1 MTLQKASD
9 DDYIGLTVSYSSGN
23 GSTGGAVFSSSEDT
37 DGAGTEVYIS
47 CILPDSVAGR
57 DGRLRQGDQILQVNG
72 RDVSTRDETEQLF
85 AQDRN
90 AVTLLVSRC
99 LLYGEDGEGE
109 DVDEVDDQLVG
120 YEPGEVDDDE
130 DELLLATYQNC
141 QPAIGP
147 DAIKPNSL
155 RLLPQSWPIDPGLD
169 HTSIKAH
176 LDSVNMEISALDT
189 RIENLLLHKSSSTS
203 RTVAPPAAA
212 TDEASSLYR
221 SPIDATTNGGHRSKH
236 TNSSSSGRGHQHS
249 LPTTGV
255 PSRVSLSQPRNPPPS
270 TMFHSSE

>member
-1 MTLQKASD
+1 MQKASE

-72 RDVSTRDETEQLF
+72 QDVSTRDETEQLF

-99 LLYGEDGEGE
+99 LLYGDDG
-109 DVDEVDDQLVG
+109 
-120 YEPGEVDDDE
+120 DDDPQLGCYE
-130 DELLLATYQNC
+130 DNDNELEEEDDDLLIATYKNC
-141 QPAIGP
+141 E
-147 DAIKPNSL
+147 KPPPQSGKLLETVKPQSL
-155 RLLPQSWPIDPGLD
+155 RLISQCWPITSGLD

-176 LDSVNMEISALDT
+176 LDSVNMELSALDT
-189 RIENLLLHKSSSTS
+189 RMENLLLHKSN
-203 RTVAPPAAA
+203 APRNEEIP
-212 TDEASSLYR
+212 DESVYLN
-221 SPIDATTNGGHRSKH
+221 PIDATTITTKKNGQHKFKSR
-236 TNSSSSGRGHQHS
+236 TYAPSSGRNNQNQSSSVIAERS
-249 LPTTGV
+249 LPH
-255 PSRVSLSQPRNPPPS
+255 RNQPAFQNS
-270 TMFHSSE
+270 